1 MIFSDLGR
9 DLLTDILGTPET
21 PHLESEWIRPLSRD
35 AVHRLTPERFEALIA
50 VLEEKQRA
58 YVILTP
64 YAGDGGID
72 VIAARDRQIR
82 LIQCKRTT
90 SVDAEVVAEVMQ
102 AFDGYRARWPRLRIG
117 TYILRAVLV
126 TNGAFTAKA
135 QREAKI
141 RGIDLIA
148 ADDLGR
154 LLVEIPCTL
163 AEVEMMEDRRLAS
176 MRDVQVAI
184 ESLVR
189 SLP

>member
-1 MIFSDLGR
+1 MPARACCQCSCGCSRKEAPSSLHPRTQGTEIHE
-9 DLLTDILGTPET
+9 LL
-21 PHLESEWIRPLSRD
+21 
-35 AVHRLTPERFEALIA
+35 
-50 VLEEKQRA
+50 
-58 YVILTP
+58 
-64 YAGDGGID
+64 
-72 VIAARDRQIR
+72 
-82 LIQCKRTT
+82 QCKRTT

-141 RGIDLIA
+141 RSIDLIA

-154 LLVEIPCTL
+154 LLAEIPCTL

-184 ESLVR
+184 ESLVS